1 MKKKRKGFTLAELL
15 IVVAII
21 AVLVAIGIPIF
32 TSLLEKS
39 REAADAANIRAQYAQ
54 VMDEAITV
62 DGNVNIDGK
71 DFEKIN
77 LRQKQ
82 PDWQTE
88 TIPNSLGNF
97 SVIEGIPGTQ
107 AWLNIMLIQKRF
119 TLSLREKAKM
129 VIAVQMGKIIS

>member
-1 MKKKRKGFTLAELL
+1 MA
-15 IVVAII
+15 
-21 AVLVAIGIPIF
+21 
-32 TSLLEKS
+32 
-39 REAADAANIRAQYAQ
+39 
-54 VMDEAITV
+54 EAITV

-97 SVIEGIPGTQ
+97 SVIEEFPGH
-107 AWLNIMLIQKRF
+107 R
-119 TLSLREKAKM
+119 R
-129 VIAVQMGKIIS
+129 G

>member
-1 MKKKRKGFTLAELL
+1 MA
-15 IVVAII
+15 
-21 AVLVAIGIPIF
+21 
-32 TSLLEKS
+32 
-39 REAADAANIRAQYAQ
+39 
-54 VMDEAITV
+54 EAITV

-97 SVIEGIPGTQ
+97 SVIEGISGTQ
-107 AWLNIMLIQKRF
+107 AWVEYHADTETVYIKFEGQSQNGDSGSNGVAMKRLCYRRIKN
-119 TLSLREKAKM
+119 TNLLS
-129 VIAVQMGKIIS
+129 I